1 MTADTSLESLG
12 TILARLET
20 RYGRATAPHA
30 LDARPEPRAPQAAAL
45 PHRVD
50 SGTVAAAAAPA
61 IIPAEVFLETLGF
74 FTPSS
79 KRIQGIGCKDTVV
92 GAHRSAAGT
101 QDALRVTIRARPDL
115 GLPITSDLDYYRAF
129 LRIMAEA
136 VRARDRFRLPLA
148 APTKRVVRYAGKTV
162 TPRTLREVHAWLERM
177 TCTEI
182 VGAVYSAKQG
192 DVLSGFRGTV
202 FRRVVHRGEP
212 LKHGQIATTNY
223 IWPAAWFLA
232 NYLRG
237 HIRPLDLAVHHRLR
251 RPIAK
256 ALYPLVTAGWYA
268 SGGQPYAKRYR
279 ALCADLLLRYEA
291 SRSRIQAQLDP
302 AHRELHREGV
312 VAHWTYQR
320 AATGRDWV
328 IRYWPGPRGC
338 PHQQAADNHGVCR
351 HARHTAAD
359 EGTPALSAEQAALLA
374 DVLRVCG
381 DRHNAS
387 AYRKALRDY
396 PVPLIRRALTATR
409 QAACEGRITKTHGA
423 FFVATLHRLARSC
436 P

>member
-1 MTADTSLESLG
+1 MPPDTPFESLAA
-12 TILARLET
+12 ILARLEA
-20 RYGRATAPHA
+20 RYGSTAAPHA
-30 LDARPEPRAPQAAAL
+30 TDARPEARAPQAATL
-45 PHRVD
+45 PPRIGGD
-50 SGTVAAAAAPA
+50 IVAATAAPE

-79 KRIQGIGCKDTVV
+79 KRIRGILCKETVV
-92 GAHRSAAGT
+92 GAHRATDGT
-101 QDALRVTIRARPDL
+101 QDARRVTIRARPDL

-129 LRIMAEA
+129 LRLLAEA
-136 VRARDRFRLPLA
+136 VQTSTLFRLPLA

-182 VGAVYSAKQG
+182 VGAVYSAKQCG
-192 DVLSGFRGTV
+192 FMPGFRGTV
-202 FRRVVHRGEP
+202 FRHVVHRGTILP
-212 LKHGQIATTNY
+212 NGQRAPTNY

-232 NYLRG
+232 NYLQG
-237 HIRPLDLAVHHRLR
+237 YVRPLDLAVHHRLR

-256 ALYPLVTAGWYA
+256 ALYPILTTGWYA

-279 ALCADLLLRYEA
+279 ALCADLLLRPELY
-291 SRSRIQAQLDP
+291 RSRIQAQLDP

-312 VAHWTYQR
+312 VAHWAYHR

-328 IRYWPGPRGC
+328 IRYWPGSRGRL
-338 PHQQAADNHGVCR
+338 HQGGGDTHRVCQP
-351 HARHTAAD
+351 AWHTAAD
-359 EGTPALSAEQAALLA
+359 EGTPALATEQTALLA
-374 DVLRVCG
+374 EVLHVCG
-381 DRHNAS
+381 DRHNAA

-409 QAACEGRITKTHGA
+409 QAAGEGRITKTHGA
-423 FFVATLHRLARSC
+423 FFVGTLQRLVHQR